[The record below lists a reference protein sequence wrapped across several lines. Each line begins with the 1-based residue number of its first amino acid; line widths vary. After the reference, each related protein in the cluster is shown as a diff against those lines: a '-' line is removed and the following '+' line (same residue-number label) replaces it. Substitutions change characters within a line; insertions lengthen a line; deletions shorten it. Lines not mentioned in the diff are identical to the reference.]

1 YPVDGLSEPRHHHD
15 TADQRR
21 NPDRPGHF
29 AARPLGLHLR
39 HGHVLGHDHNSLKGP
54 LRMTTHIFRI
64 EGMHCGSCALL
75 IDDTLEDLP
84 GVASTQTSM
93 KKRLS
98 TVDLDATV
106 TTPDDV

>member
-1 YPVDGLSEPRHHHD
+1 
-15 TADQRR
+15 
-21 NPDRPGHF
+21 
-29 AARPLGLHLR
+29 
-39 HGHVLGHDHNSLKGP
+39 
-54 LRMTTHIFRI
+54 MTTHIFRI

-106 TTPDDV
+106 TTPDDVVAAITELGYTAVVDG